1 MNIGS
6 RLLVVDDDEVF
17 GQVLGGALE
26 ARGFQV
32 EVAEDTEAAIEHVGV
47 ERPGYAVIDLCIGEE
62 SGLLLAERLL
72 AIHQDLQ
79 ILILTGYASVATAVA
94 AIKLGAIHYLSKP
107 AGVDEILAA
116 LSQQSVVPK
125 LHPERRPVSLK
136 RLEWEHVQKVLQA
149 HDGNISAAAR
159 AMNMH
164 RRTLQRKLQKRPVTH

>member
-1 MNIGS
+1 MNSGAH
-6 RLLVVDDDEVF
+6 LLVVDDDEVF

-32 EVAEDTEAAIEHVGV
+32 KVAQDTETAIEHVDT
-47 ERPGYAVIDLCIGEE
+47 ERPGYAVIDLCIGED
-62 SGLLLAERLL
+62 SGLLLSERLL
-72 AIHQDLQ
+72 AIHQDLR

-107 AGVDEILAA
+107 AGVDEILAV
-116 LSQQSVVPK
+116 LSQGPGEPE
-125 LHPERRPVSLK
+125 LHPERRPASYK
-136 RLEWEHVQKVLQA
+136 RLEWEHLQKVLQA

-164 RRTLQRKLQKRPVTH
+164 RRTLQRKLRKRPVTH